1 MTLRYAC
8 ARCARIITDWRA
20 SVLPDGRLELQGHCH
35 GEVHTIR
42 QLLDL
47 SGIAF
52 HDGSV
57 LELETRNPDEFIRRA
72 REGSGGSSAA

>member
-8 ARCARIITDWRA
+8 ARCSRIITDWRA

-35 GEVHTIR
+35 GEVHVIR
-42 QLLDL
+42 QPLDL

-52 HDGSV
+52 HDGPV
-57 LELETRNPDEFIRRA
+57 LELETRDPDEFIA
-72 REGSGGSSAA
+72 RKGSGGSSAG